1 MKGKRITAIIRKDLG
16 QVFRNRFMAVISLLL
31 ILLYALLY
39 NLMPRQVEE
48 TFRLGLYLQGGERPA
63 AEAGADTSETG
74 TGKSI
79 LASPAGMGTTK
90 TCTPPASPVI
100 ASPAN
105 TVTAMEEMSGAYN
118 PTGLEVTTLEKETA
132 GIEKGVEVVET
143 DNLEDLRGLVER
155 EEVGAGLFLDLGA
168 QPPRLELYITSRA
181 PEETAEAGEALA
193 REIAYSLLGYRLPV
207 DFRTVMV
214 GPDMA
219 GRQVPLRDKLR
230 VLLLAFV
237 FLLEL
242 YALGNLLVEEI
253 QHRTA
258 QAVLV
263 TPVSHGEF
271 IAAKALS
278 GMVIA
283 FAEGLLLAV
292 LLRALTASTW
302 PAILVFLVLG
312 AGLVVGVSFILG
324 AVSRDFMSMAMI
336 SMVPFLLLI
345 LPAFV
350 LLYPGFTSPLLKA
363 IPTWYLVEPLD
374 GILNYGKGLS
384 DYLPAV
390 LILCL
395 FSPFFFWLGWY
406 ILRRRLT

>member
-1 MKGKRITAIIRKDLG
+1 MAAMVGKDLG

-39 NLMPRQVEE
+39 NLMPRHVEE
-48 TFRLGLYLQGGERPA
+48 TFKLGLYLQGGGGPA
-63 AEAGADTSETG
+63 AEAPVSEWEAGADLPATKVAVATETADDL
-74 TGKSI
+74 SV
-79 LASPAGMGTTK
+79 SPE
-90 TCTPPASPVI
+90 SPV
-100 ASPAN
+100 A
-105 TVTAMEEMSGAYN
+105 
-118 PTGLEVTTLEKETA
+118 TLEGATGATVAPDEGEGATDEGNA
-132 GIEKGVEVVET
+132 GLGKGVELVEARSV
-143 DNLEDLRGLVER
+143 EELRGLVER

-168 QPPRLELYITSRA
+168 QPPRLELYVTSRA
-181 PEETAEAGEALA
+181 PEETAEAGEALS
-193 REIAYSLLGYRLPV
+193 REIVYSLLGYRLPV
-207 DFRTVMV
+207 DFRTVV
-214 GPDMA
+214 LGPDMA

-271 IAAKALS
+271 IAAKALT
-278 GMVIA
+278 GMVVA
-283 FAEGLLLAV
+283 FGEGLLLAL
-292 LLRALTASTW
+292 LLRALAASTW
-302 PAILVFLVLG
+302 LAVLVFLVLG
-312 AGLVVGVSFILG
+312 ASLVVGFSFILG
-324 AVSRDFMSMAMI
+324 VVSRDFMSMAMI
-336 SMVPFLLLI
+336 SVVPFLLLM
-345 LPAFV
+345 LPAFI

-363 IPTWYLVEPLD
+363 IPTYHLVEPLN

-384 DYLPAV
+384 DYPFSILA
-390 LILCL
+390 LCL